1 VRVEEVMTEEQTV
14 SIMAAIIA
22 AGRGYSAAIAT
33 DIAWQLRAEIR
44 EQFARTEALATDK
57 QRAAGS
63 AP

>member
-1 VRVEEVMTEEQTV
+1 MTEEQTV

-22 AGRGYSAAIAT
+22 AGRGYTASTAL
-33 DIAWQLRAEIR
+33 DVAWQLRAEVR
-44 EQFARTEALATDK
+44 ERLERDRNLATDK

>member
-1 VRVEEVMTEEQTV
+1 MTEEQTV

-22 AGRGYSAAIAT
+22 SRAPCEDLSSARNDAVT
-33 DIAWQLRAEIR
+33 LRRMVR
-44 EQFARTEALATDK
+44 EEFARTEALATDK

>member
-1 VRVEEVMTEEQTV
+1 MTEEQTV

-22 AGRGYSAAIAT
+22 AGRGYSASVAA
-33 DIAWQLRAEIR
+33 DIAWQLRAEISER
-44 EQFARTEALATDK
+44 VARTEALATDK